1 MSNEQ
6 DSEEERTLG
15 FRDRLRVA
23 LGPPTRRRA
32 VALLVVLVVV
42 VGLAL
47 TGHEEL
53 ARVVLLTVAANINTA
68 VDVNTSIPINHS
80 LGHHV
85 D

>member
-6 DSEEERTLG
+6 DSEEERTLR
-15 FRDRLRVA
+15 FRDCLRVA

-32 VALLVVLVVV
+32 IALLVVVVIV
-42 VGLAL
+42 AL
-47 TGHEEL
+47 TGHEAL

-68 VDVNTSIPINHS
+68 VDVNTSIPTTHS
-80 LGHHV
+80 LGRQV

>member
-32 VALLVVLVVV
+32 IALLVVLVV

-53 ARVVLLTVAANINTA
+53 ARVALLTVAANINTA

-80 LGHHV
+80 LGRHV

>member
-6 DSEEERTLG
+6 DSEGERTPG

-23 LGPPTRRRA
+23 LGPPTRQRA
-32 VALLVVLVVV
+32 IALFVALVVVV

-53 ARVVLLTVAANINTA
+53 ARVVLTVAANINTA
-68 VDVNTSIPINHS
+68 VDVNTSISINPS
-80 LGHHV
+80 LGRHV

>member
-32 VALLVVLVVV
+32 VALLVVLVV

-80 LGHHV
+80 LGRHV

>member
-32 VALLVVLVVV
+32 VALLVVLV

-80 LGHHV
+80 LGRHV

>member
-6 DSEEERTLG
+6 DSEGERTLG

-32 VALLVVLVVV
+32 IALLVLVVA

-53 ARVVLLTVAANINTA
+53 ARVVLLTVSANINTA

-80 LGHHV
+80 LGRHV

>member
-23 LGPPTRRRA
+23 LGAPTRRRA

-53 ARVVLLTVAANINTA
+53 ARVVLTVAANINTA

-80 LGHHV
+80 LGRHV